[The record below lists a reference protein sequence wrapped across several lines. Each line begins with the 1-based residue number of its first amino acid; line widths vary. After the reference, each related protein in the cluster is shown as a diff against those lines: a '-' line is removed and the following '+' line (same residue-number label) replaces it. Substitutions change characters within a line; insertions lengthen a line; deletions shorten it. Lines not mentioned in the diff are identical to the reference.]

1 MGALLQQSFSAFPNG
16 WPGVALLLLRA
27 VIASLVIAQGCFY
40 MSGADAAVQSWIVG
54 IAALGV
60 GLMLMIGFLTPIA
73 GALAGLGG
81 IAIAFSVLPV
91 CTPNL
96 FDETLSVIL
105 AATILVAM
113 VLLGPGAFSAD
124 SRIFGR
130 REIVIPMREGS
141 HATALAMEPRRS
153 VER

>member
-1 MGALLQQSFSAFPNG
+1 MVALLQQSFSAFPSG

-27 VIASLVIAQGCFY
+27 VIAGLVIAQGSFY
-40 MSGADAAVQSWIVG
+40 IGGADAAVEPWIVG
-54 IAALGV
+54 AAALGI

-81 IAIAFSVLPV
+81 IAIAVSLLPV

-96 FDETLSVIL
+96 FDETPSVIL
-105 AATILVAM
+105 AASILVAM

-130 REIVIPMREGS
+130 REIIIPV
-141 HATALAMEPRRS
+141 TPRHW
-153 VER
+153 